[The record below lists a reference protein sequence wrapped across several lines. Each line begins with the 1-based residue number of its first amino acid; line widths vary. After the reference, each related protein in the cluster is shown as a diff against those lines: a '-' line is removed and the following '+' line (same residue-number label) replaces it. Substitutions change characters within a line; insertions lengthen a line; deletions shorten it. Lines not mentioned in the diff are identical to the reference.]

1 MWFHFFMSMQK
12 CRHGEDSEG
21 RRFMKRFGLT
31 SVALVCIA
39 HAISMPA
46 LAQNTPQ
53 AGDETASDGEII
65 VTAQRRDQ
73 RLQDVPLAVTA
84 ISGEALAS
92 GRINSITDLQTST
105 PGLTAVTNNR
115 PGTSSSFSL
124 RGVGT
129 SGNDSGLEA
138 AVGFSVDGVPRIRS
152 GAGLGDFVDIE
163 SVEVLRGPQG
173 TLFGKNTTAGVIQVT
188 SRKPDLENVDGFM
201 EATYGNYNLTT
212 FRGAVNAP
220 VAPGKA
226 ALRFSFGYNKRDG
239 FLTDVSS
246 GARYNNR
253 DRFNFAGKLLLQAS
267 ESVEILLSADYAEVD
282 ESCCQS
288 VRFTNAQAPGGG
300 NAASI
305 AFLNAL
311 ATSHGNTFPVTPTPT
326 AFLTSVN
333 GPVVN
338 ANKDRGVQMQI
349 KADLGGVDLT
359 SISSY
364 RKFGDV
370 AVNDVDF
377 TGADLVRQRVTSD
390 LSIFTQEL
398 RLQGSAFDGK
408 LDWLVGGF
416 YASDKVN
423 FTESVSS
430 GTDLNA
436 FFSASSALLRGLY
449 PTLTDAYGTRA
460 QQKSKAYALFT
471 HNIINITEKLHLTT
485 GLRWTKEDK
494 SAVSNPFFNG
504 PNNASILTS
513 ALSPIGSR
521 SNSYNLDLND
531 DAFSGTAAID
541 YRWTPDVM
549 TYASYSRGFKAGGFG
564 LGRDAA
570 GPVFSRNPAC
580 APAGAT
586 PVLTTPVNVFQCTPV
601 DPRFKPETVQS
612 YEIGLRSQF
621 IDRRLTFNLTL
632 FEANFKN
639 LQLNTFTGFGFF
651 LSNAGTAKSKGAEL
665 ELGFKVADGIRLGG
679 NLNYLD
685 ATFGRTVPAVVT
697 GEPALAGQRLNFA
710 SKWSGA
716 FNADFDIPVSDNV
729 DLFARPE
736 VYFRS
741 SFAPP
746 TRTTS
751 TGAFL
756 FLPSVT
762 LFNLSGG
769 VRVNDKWSV
778 SAFCRNCTNK
788 HYLATAFASVAQTGS
803 RDGFLANPAEYGVSA
818 RFDF

>member
-1 MWFHFFMSMQK
+1 
-12 CRHGEDSEG
+12 
-21 RRFMKRFGLT
+21 MKRFGLT
-31 SVALVCIA
+31 SVALVCLA

-46 LAQNTPQ
+46 MAQNTPQ
-53 AGDETASDGEII
+53 AGDEAASDDEII

-84 ISGEALAS
+84 IGGDALES

-105 PGLTAVTNNR
+105 PGLTAVTGNR

-129 SGNDSGLEA
+129 SGNDPGLEA
-138 AVGFSVDGVPRIRS
+138 AVGFSVDGVPRMRS
-152 GAGLGDFVDIE
+152 GAGLGDFVDVE

-173 TLFGKNTTAGVIQVT
+173 TLFGKNTSAGVIQVT
-188 SRKPDLENVDGFM
+188 TRKPDLEEVGGFM
-201 EATYGNYNLTT
+201 EGTYGNYNLTT

-239 FLTDVSS
+239 FLKDVSS
-246 GARYNNR
+246 GASYNNR
-253 DRFNFAGKLLLQAS
+253 DRFNFSGKLLLQAT
-267 ESVEILLSADYAEVD
+267 EAVEVLLSADYAEVD

-288 VRFTNAQAPGGG
+288 VRLTNAQAAGGG
-300 NAASI
+300 NAAYVGL
-305 AFLNAL
+305 LNLL
-311 ATSHGNTFPVTPTPT
+311 ATSHGNTYPVTPTPN
-326 AFLTSVN
+326 AFRTSVN
-333 GPVVN
+333 GRVVN

-349 KADLGGVDLT
+349 KADLGSADLI
-359 SISSY
+359 SVSSY
-364 RKFGDV
+364 RKFSDLAG
-370 AVNDVDF
+370 NDVDF

-398 RLQGSAFDGK
+398 RLQGDAFNGK

-416 YASDKVN
+416 FSSDKVKYS
-423 FTESVSS
+423 ESVSS
-430 GTDLNA
+430 GTDLNTY
-436 FFSASSALLRGLY
+436 FTASSAALSGLY

-460 QQKSKAYALFT
+460 RQNSKSYAIFT
-471 HNIINITEKLHLTT
+471 HNIINITDSLHLTA

-494 SAVSNPFFNG
+494 SAVGNPYYNG
-504 PNNASILTS
+504 PNNASIFRS
-513 ALSPIGSR
+513 AVSPIGAR
-521 SNSYNLDLND
+521 ANAYNLELKD

-541 YRWTPDVM
+541 YRWTPDIM
-549 TYASYSRGFKAGGFG
+549 TYASFSRGYKAGGFG

-570 GPVFSRNPAC
+570 GPVYSRNAAC

-586 PVLTTPVNVFQCTPV
+586 PVVTVPVNVFQCRPV
-601 DPRFKPETVQS
+601 DPRFKPETVKS
-612 YEIGLRSQF
+612 FEIGLRSQF
-621 IDRRLTFNLTL
+621 IDQRLTFNLTL
-632 FEANFKN
+632 FQADYKN
-639 LQLNTFTGFGFF
+639 LQLNTFTGTGFF
-651 LSNAGTAKSKGAEL
+651 LSNAGAATSKGAEV
-665 ELGFKVADGIRLGG
+665 ELGFKIADGVRLGG

-685 ATFGRTVPAVVT
+685 ATFGKSVPAVVN
-697 GEPALAGQRLNFA
+697 GEPALAGQNLNCA

-716 FNADFDIPVSDNV
+716 FNADFDVPISESIH
-729 DLFARPE
+729 LFARPE

-746 TRTTS
+746 TRLTS
-751 TGAFL
+751 TGTFL
-756 FLPSVT
+756 LLPSVT

-788 HYLATAFASVAQTGS
+788 HFVATAFASVAQTGS